1 MTSLGRGQF
10 GLNPPSRS
18 PKTTPGATGLPA
30 GLRLPSVLQTAAWIR
45 YPTRMLDW
53 CQARYGDTFTLHFVG
68 LGPLVFTSDPEGIR
82 EVLLDSGERL
92 HAGEGNLPLRPI
104 LGPQSLLLLDGEQH
118 LAQRRIL
125 LPLFHGARIPAYGEI
140 ISNIARKRTENWS
153 PEASISVHPE
163 MQAVS
168 LQVIM
173 HAVFGLSEGPR
184 YTRFLELLTRFTE
197 YLSGSFIYFP
207 GLQHEWYGLTP
218 WARFKRTA
226 EELYRLLDE
235 EISDRV
241 AGDLEAKADIL
252 SLLLRTRSNVDEP
265 LSRRLVREQLITLL
279 AAGHETTATALVWAL
294 NHVLRYPE
302 VAERLKAELED
313 AGPDKGPEHYAALP
327 FLEAVCN
334 ETLRLYP
341 IVPVIGRKIKEPF
354 RLLDYDLPADVTII
368 PCIYLAHRRP
378 DLYRDPSQFRPER
391 FLERQYRP
399 HEFLPF
405 GGGIRRCIGGS
416 FALYEMKIILGT
428 VLSRYELRL
437 ARSRPI
443 DVQRRNVTLYPRGGT
458 HVTVMHRRW

>member
-1 MTSLGRGQF
+1 
-10 GLNPPSRS
+10 
-18 PKTTPGATGLPA
+18 
-30 GLRLPSVLQTAAWIR
+30 
-45 YPTRMLDW
+45 MLDW

-104 LGPQSLLLLDGEQH
+104 LGPHSLLLLDGEQH

-140 ISNIARKRTENWS
+140 ISSIARECTESW
-153 PEASISVHPE
+153 ERGASIAVHPI

-168 LQVIM
+168 MQVIM
-173 HAVFGLSEGPR
+173 HAVFGLSAGPR

-207 GLQHEWYGLTP
+207 ALQHEWCGLTP
-218 WARFKRTA
+218 WARFKRTV

-235 EISDRV
+235 EISDR
-241 AGDLEAKADIL
+241 AARDLEAKADIL
-252 SLLLRTRSNVDEP
+252 SLLLKARSKVDEP
-265 LSRRLVREQLITLL
+265 LSLRRVRDQLITLL

-294 NHVLRYPE
+294 NYVLRYPE
-302 VAERLKAELED
+302 VGERLSVELEG
-313 AGPDKGPEHYAALP
+313 AGPEKGPEDYAALP
-327 FLEAVCN
+327 YLEAVCN

-341 IVPVIGRKIKEPF
+341 IVPVIGRKIKQPF
-354 RLLDYDLPADVTII
+354 HLLGYDLSAGVTII
-368 PCIYLAHRRP
+368 PCIYLTHRRP
-378 DLYRDPSQFRPER
+378 DLYREPSQFRPER

-428 VLSRYELRL
+428 LLSRYKLRL
-437 ARSRPI
+437 ARSGPI
-443 DVQRRNVTLYPRGGT
+443 HIQRRNVTLYPRGGT